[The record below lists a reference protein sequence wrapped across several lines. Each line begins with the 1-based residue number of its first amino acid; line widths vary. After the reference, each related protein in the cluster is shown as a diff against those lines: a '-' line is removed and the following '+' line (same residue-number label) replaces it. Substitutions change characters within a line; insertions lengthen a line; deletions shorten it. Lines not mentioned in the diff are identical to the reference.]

1 MELAEAHA
9 SLKMPPG
16 AKPAPWRM
24 LLAFVGCGA
33 MVSVGYM
40 DPGNWSTGLA
50 GGARY
55 GYALLCV
62 VLLSSMAAM
71 FLQHLSLKLGV
82 ASGRD
87 LAQACKDA
95 YPRWVQRGFL
105 ERSLQV
111 PNVHGRLVC
120 MQAGVCLWGVTSRRA
135 KGMACGL
142 PLGSLKMV
150 AS

>member
-1 MELAEAHA
+1 
-9 SLKMPPG
+9 
-16 AKPAPWRM
+16 
-24 LLAFVGCGA
+24 

-62 VLLSSMAAM
+62 ILLSSLAAM

-95 YPRWVQRGFL
+95 YPTWVCIPLWIMAEIAIIACDLAEVIGSAVALRLLFNLPLWAGVLITGECDRGGRGL
-105 ERSLQV
+105 LGER
-111 PNVHGRLVC
+111 GRLGSVGLRL
-120 MQAGVCLWGVTSRRA
+120 QTSRR
-135 KGMACGL
+135 
-142 PLGSLKMV
+142 
-150 AS
+150 